1 MNKKE
6 AKQDY
11 KLNPPPMGVFQ
22 VRNLKSEKVF
32 VGSTMNLKGIFNRYE
47 SQLKAGNHPNKSL
60 QAAWNEFGAES
71 FAFEIL
77 EELSPRAN
85 LDSKA
90 ELNFLEDLWL
100 EKLQPYGTRGYNE
113 PKKTSEE
120 RLRMIAANKL
130 EQLS

>member
-60 QAAWNEFGAES
+60 QADWNEFGAES

-100 EKLQPYGTRGYNE
+100 EKLQPYETRGYNE

-120 RLRMIAANKL
+120 RLRMIAANRKL
-130 EQLS
+130 

>member
-60 QAAWNEFGAES
+60 QADWNEFGAES

-90 ELNFLEDLWL
+90 ELNFLVDLWL
-100 EKLQPYGTRGYNE
+100 E
-113 PKKTSEE
+113 
-120 RLRMIAANKL
+120 
-130 EQLS
+130 